1 MFLPSQRQQS
11 FGVVSLFNS
20 CYLFLVKTCY
30 CFNMYEQVVRQ
41 NEQIKY
47 LESLNAQHE
56 KTISSLEED
65 VVQML
70 KVGQDQIA

>member
-1 MFLPSQRQQS
+1 
-11 FGVVSLFNS
+11 
-20 CYLFLVKTCY
+20 
-30 CFNMYEQVVRQ
+30 MYEQVVRQ